1 MDDTQ
6 ERQVMTDYVH
16 EAGGLRQAASEEERQ
31 AAIWVDLEAP
41 EPAMLVRLSA
51 RFGVELPTRED
62 QDEIEQSSRLYLEG
76 GIPVMTVLLPA
87 RADSGEMEIAP
98 VSFVLAPQRL
108 VTIRHHAPRPF
119 ASFPGKAARA
129 SHGCASA
136 EAVLVGLIEEIID
149 RLADIT
155 EQTGRE
161 IDVVARRI
169 FGTAP
174 MRTED
179 YRAALREI
187 GRAEGR
193 VMQLRESLTTMERM
207 LGFLIPVMEGRKA
220 GKALRG
226 MLKSQY
232 RDARTI
238 AEQAGYLQQ
247 KITFM
252 LDAALGLI
260 NIEQNAII
268 KIFSVAAV
276 AFLPPTLVA
285 SSYGMN
291 FVHMPELDWTLGYPM
306 ALGLMV
312 LSAAVPLW
320 FFRKRGWL

>member
-1 MDDTQ
+1 MITAYAR
-6 ERQVMTDYVH
+6 EG
-16 EAGGLRQAASEEERQ
+16 EGLRALGDGEDA
-31 AAIWVDLEAP
+31 AAIWVDLLAP
-41 EPAMLVRLSA
+41 DAQELALMSGRA
-51 RFGVELPTRED
+51 GVDLPTRAD
-62 QDEIEQSSRLYLEG
+62 QEEIEQSSRLYLHG
-76 GIPVMTVLLPA
+76 GVPVMTVLLPTRSEA
-87 RADSGEMEIAP
+87 GEMEIGP
-98 VSFVLAPQRL
+98 VSFVLLGERL
-108 VTIRHHAPRPF
+108 ITLRHHAPRPF
-119 ASFPGKAARA
+119 TSFPAKAARA
-129 SHGCASA
+129 SHGCATP
-136 EAVLVGLIEEIID
+136 EAVLVGLVEEIID

-169 FGTAP
+169 FGTEK

-179 YRAALREI
+179 YRAAMREI

-193 VMQLRESLTTMERM
+193 VMHLRESLMTIERM
-207 LGFLIPVMEGRKA
+207 LGFLGPVMDGRKP
-220 GKALRG
+220 GKGLRG
-226 MLKSQY
+226 MVKSQY

-238 AEQAGYLQQ
+238 TEQAGYLQQ

-285 SSYGMN
+285 SIYGMN
-291 FVHMPELDWTLGYPM
+291 FEVMPELGWTYGYPL
-306 ALGLMV
+306 ALGIMV

-320 FFRKRGWL
+320 FFRRRGWL